1 MEYGKIN
8 GGNANPQVF
17 IVCFGSP
24 FSDIFFYQSQFV
36 RPAGICVTTEGKIV
50 VVEEDE
56 GHRIQIL

>member
-1 MEYGKIN
+1 MEATQILRYLLF
-8 GGNANPQVF
+8 ALAA
-17 IVCFGSP
+17 P
-24 FSDIFFYQSQFV
+24 FLTYFFYQSQFV